1 MSPLMSAPPL
11 AAVGSQEAEIAVNA
25 ELAAAV
31 RELLLNV
38 RVPAE
43 TAERVYRALEQ
54 FFNSSIREQIEY
66 AKRPTA
72 PYPPINL
79 EAYGKALAQAVEF
92 RDQVAAQ
99 VSRIEEI
106 AETDDGPIGD
116 IYPVMLPLLK
126 QQLTE
131 AENRIEHLQSA
142 IESQQQPT

>member
-1 MSPLMSAPPL
+1 MSPQNAEFIH
-11 AAVGSQEAEIAVNA
+11 SQEAEIAVNA
-25 ELAAAV
+25 ELARAV
-31 RELLLNV
+31 RELLLKV

-54 FFNSSIREQIEY
+54 FFNQSIRGQIEY

-72 PYPPINL
+72 PRPPINL

-106 AETDDGPIGD
+106 ATVGGPMGD
-116 IYPVMLPLLK
+116 IYLVMLPLLK

-131 AENRIEHLQSA
+131 AENRIKQLQSA
-142 IESQQQPT
+142 IESQ